1 MLSSSLIRR
10 PLWLI
15 AKNED
20 SRLEV
25 LTVCPDY
32 GEETLPVFSFEE
44 EAELFLRVSAS
55 STGWRVT
62 QTTAGNLISVLHGPC
77 AEVKKVALDPPAEFV
92 DEALLGLLTLSRK
105 DLMRT
110 LMGGRRRARGAATR
124 RCRRQDTRQYRLR
137 DGR

>member
-1 MLSSSLIRR
+1 MSSSLIRR

-15 AKNED
+15 AKEED
-20 SRLEV
+20 GRLEV
-25 LTVCPDY
+25 LTFCLAC

-44 EAELFLRVSAS
+44 EAELFLRFSGS
-55 STGWRVT
+55 STGWRVA

-77 AEVKKVALDPPAEFV
+77 ADVEKVALDPPVEFV

-110 LMGGRRRARGAATR
+110 LAGGRRRVHGAATR
-124 RCRRQDTRQYRLR
+124 RCRRQDARQYRLR

>member
-25 LTVCPDY
+25 LTICLAC
-32 GEETLPVFSFEE
+32 GEETLPVFSFAE
-44 EAELFLRVSAS
+44 EAELFLRLSAY
-55 STGWRVT
+55 STGWQVA

-77 AEVKKVALDPPAEFV
+77 ADVGKVVLDPPAELV

-105 DLMRT
+105 DLVRT
-110 LMGGRRRARGAATR
+110 LMGGRRRARGAATQ
-124 RCRRQDTRQYRLR
+124 CRASGRGILRLR
-137 DGR
+137 HR